1 MSQILIWSGVFLG
14 SLALLVKASDW
25 FIESAEKISLA
36 LKIPP
41 FIIGISVVALGTSL
55 PELVSSIIAVIN
67 NSSEIVAAN
76 VVGSNISN
84 ILFVLGIV
92 ALMHKRLKL
101 NFRLS
106 FIDIGMIGG
115 SALLLWWALWDR
127 HFSNIE
133 TAVFLFGL
141 LSYLYYTIKRGK
153 SEQKRLKKEAE
164 QEAEQLV
171 KDRSHYYELDEA
183 NDLLEAKQQPT
194 DTDNHSGK
202 VKGWVI
208 VMLLISSGL
217 IYLSASY
224 NIKSIIKLSEL
235 LHIGAEIIALTAVSL
250 GTSLPELFVSISAV
264 RKKNGEMAVGN
275 VLGSNIFNIFGVMGI
290 PALFGKLYIPPIV
303 INFSIPLM
311 LVATALYIFLVIDKD
326 LKRWEGV
333 VLLSFYVLFLGKLVL
348 GT

>member
-1 MSQILIWSGVFLG
+1 
-14 SLALLVKASDW
+14 
-25 FIESAEKISLA
+25 
-36 LKIPP
+36 
-41 FIIGISVVALGTSL
+41 
-55 PELVSSIIAVIN
+55 
-67 NSSEIVAAN
+67 
-76 VVGSNISN
+76 
-84 ILFVLGIV
+84 
-92 ALMHKRLKL
+92 
-101 NFRLS
+101 
-106 FIDIGMIGG
+106 
-115 SALLLWWALWDR
+115 
-127 HFSNIE
+127 
-133 TAVFLFGL
+133 
-141 LSYLYYTIKRGK
+141 
-153 SEQKRLKKEAE
+153 
-164 QEAEQLV
+164 
-171 KDRSHYYELDEA
+171 
-183 NDLLEAKQQPT
+183 
-194 DTDNHSGK
+194 
-202 VKGWVI
+202 
-208 VMLLISSGL
+208 MLLISSGL